1 MELYLAVL
9 NGVMMVLHNENDKAS
24 VTAIV
29 QRSDQVMFPAML
41 KFFCLLT
48 VSLFPKVCTI
58 R

>member
-1 MELYLAVL
+1 
-9 NGVMMVLHNENDKAS
+9 MVLHNENDKAS

>member
-1 MELYLAVL
+1 MKLYLAVL

-29 QRSDQVMFPAML
+29 QGSDRVMFPAML

>member
-1 MELYLAVL
+1 
-9 NGVMMVLHNENDKAS
+9 MVLHNENDKAS

-29 QRSDQVMFPAML
+29 QGSDQVMFPAML

>member
-1 MELYLAVL
+1 MKLYLAVL

-29 QRSDQVMFPAML
+29 QGSDQVMFPAML

>member
-1 MELYLAVL
+1 
-9 NGVMMVLHNENDKAS
+9 MVLHNENDKAS

-29 QRSDQVMFPAML
+29 QGSDRVMFPAML